1 MNSRR
6 NTQHGHHGG
15 DTSRPAAP
23 HLWPITATLGADGH
37 LIVGGCDTLALARD
51 YGTPLYLLDEATF
64 RANCRAYRVALAR
77 HYPGPSSVQ
86 YAGKALLNTAV
97 ARLVMQ
103 EGLGLDAVSGGEVY
117 VALRAGIPP
126 ERIHLHGNG
135 KTRAELQQALDS
147 GIGTIMVDNLDEL
160 ALLARL
166 TAGRASPQAIAFRL
180 TPEIAAETHA
190 HIQTGHAASKFG
202 LPLAALDTAAGL
214 ALAAPGLRL
223 HGLHAHLGSQLF
235 APEVYVQA
243 INVLLDC
250 AARLRARYGLAIDTI
265 SPGGGLG
272 VPYVPEQAAPDL
284 DAYAAAVGRALAEG
298 AAARGLPPPRLVV
311 EPGRSIVAR
320 AGVAL
325 YEVVGRKRVAFTV
338 PRTEGGAKAIH
349 GEPWTGNDGRRTEE
363 CGRISA
369 HETHTA
375 EPGTQNRATIY
386 VHIDGGMGDNIRPA
400 LYGARY
406 TALLANRA
414 AEAPAE
420 TVHISGRYCESG
432 DVLIHD
438 IALPA
443 AVPGDVLAV
452 AAAGAYT
459 LSMASNYNLAPRP
472 ALLLVGEGRARL
484 IQRRETYE
492 DLVARDGGG
501 DE

>member
-1 MNSRR
+1 MNSRL
-6 NTQHGHHGG
+6 NTQQGPHRS
-15 DTSRPAAP
+15 DASRPAAP

-37 LIVGGCDTLALARD
+37 LIVGGCDTLALARE
-51 YGTPLYLLDEATF
+51 YGTPLYLLDETTF
-64 RANCRAYRVALAR
+64 RANCRAYREALAR
-77 HYPGPSSVQ
+77 HYPGPSSVH

-97 ARLVMQ
+97 ARLAVQ

-117 VALRAGIPP
+117 VALRAGVPP

-135 KTRAELQQALDS
+135 KTRAELEQALDA
-147 GIGTIMVDNLDEL
+147 GIGAIMVDNLDEL

-166 TAGRASPQAIAFRL
+166 TAGQARPQTIAFRL

-325 YEVVGRKRVAFTV
+325 YEVVGRKRIAF
-338 PRTEGGAKAIH
+338 GGAPRAD
-349 GEPWTGNDGRRTEE
+349 DGRRTLAG
-363 CGRISA
+363 GRVSSN
-369 HETHTA
+369 ETQHLA
-375 EPGTQNRATIY
+375 AAY

-443 AVPGDVLAV
+443 AAPGDLLAV

-492 DLVARDGGG
+492 DLVARDEGG